1 MRFATNQ
8 GFNTGDHFYSYLK
21 DSFDVLY
28 EEGKT
33 HPKMMSVGLHCR
45 IIGKPGRIQALK
57 KFLDYIKKHKH
68 VWICKRVDIA
78 KHWIKN
84 YSKKIIFTNGLIDLA
99 QPRLGSKVIFRTDD
113 FFASAKRIIDPS
125 PPVFKEGVF
134 DINGKWMDG
143 WESRR
148 KRTVGHDYLIIKLGK
163 PGSISKVNVD
173 TSHFNG
179 NQPSMIS
186 IDACNSKSNNIK
198 NFKWKSLVGKKKT
211 KANSPHIFKTSSK
224 SVFTHIKLNI
234 FPDGGVARLR
244 LFGNISTENNNFGN
258 KTINLASLLDGASVI
273 ACNNE
278 HFGKAEN
285 ILAPGKA
292 KNMGDG
298 WETRRRRDKG
308 FDWLILNS
316 IDGEMINKIEISTHH
331 FKGNFPSHCSLQAA
345 YIPTNKSSSSIVNS
359 SKKWKILMNKTT
371 LKANK
376 THTFKNTLM
385 KKNKVNYIKIN
396 IFPDG
401 GISRFRIF
409 GKAR

>member
-1 MRFATNQ
+1 M
-8 GFNTGDHFYSYLK
+8 
-21 DSFDVLY
+21 
-28 EEGKT
+28 
-33 HPKMMSVGLHCR
+33 
-45 IIGKPGRIQALK
+45 
-57 KFLDYIKKHKH
+57 
-68 VWICKRVDIA
+68 
-78 KHWIKN
+78 
-84 YSKKIIFTNGLIDLA
+84 SKKIIYTDGLIDLA
-99 QPRLGSKVIFRTDD
+99 QPRLGSKVIFKTDD
-113 FFASAKRIIDPS
+113 FFASANRIIDPS
-125 PPVFKEGVF
+125 APVFKEGLF
-134 DINGKWMDG
+134 DKNGKWMDG

-148 KRTVGHDYLIIKLGK
+148 KRTPGHDYLIIKLGK

-198 NFKWKSLVGKKKT
+198 SFKWKNLVSKKKT
-211 KANSPHIFKTSSK
+211 KANSHHIFKTSSK

-244 LFGNISTENNNFGN
+244 LYGSISKENNNFGK

-316 IDGEMINKIEISTHH
+316 IDGEMIDKIEISTHH

-345 YIPTNKSSSSIVNS
+345 YIPTKKSSSSIVNS
-359 SKKWKILMNKTT
+359 SNNWKTLMNKTT

-385 KKNKVNYIKIN
+385 KKNKINFIKIN

-409 GKAR
+409 GKAK